1 MRHPYDI
8 RLEELEARVAR
19 LESIIK
25 KSVRTRKLLA

>member
-19 LESIIK
+19 LESFIK
-25 KSVRTRKLLA
+25 KSYNKRKVLA

>member
-8 RLEELEARVAR
+8 RLEELEARIAR

-25 KSVRTRKLLA
+25 KAYKKRSILA